1 MKTAVLTLTF
11 ALTFAFVS
19 ATQAQERFQ
28 VQLRHQVE
36 TKPDSARYHRL
47 ERDEAWDANKTAIIV
62 CDMWDSHHCYRA
74 VQREKEF
81 APRLNEVLN
90 DARQRGA
97 TIVHS
102 PSGCMNAYA
111 EHPGRQRAKDAPAA
125 TEYPTDISKW
135 CYQIPAEEAA
145 AYPIDQTD
153 GGEDDTP
160 EEHAKWEKQLA
171 SEGRNVKQPW
181 RQQIDLIQIDPQAD
195 YISDDG
201 KEIWNLI
208 NDHGIEHVILAGVHT
223 NMCVLGRPFG
233 LRRMKLAGMNVALMR
248 DMTDTMYN
256 PAAKPF
262 VSHFSGTDLII
273 DHIERFVCPTLTS
286 DQFVGGKTFRFAA
299 DKRPHLALLINEPE
313 YQTEITLPRFVEDH
327 LRRDHRISMFFGSE
341 DNPDAF
347 PGIEMLPEADAM
359 LVSVRRRTPPTKHLE
374 VIRNFVTSGKPVIG
388 IRTASH
394 AFSLR
399 KGDVPSG
406 SADWPA
412 FDAEV
417 FGGGYT
423 NHYGNDKVATLSV
436 VDKSDHPI
444 LKGINA
450 NELTSS
456 GSLYIVSPVNAKA
469 KVVIEGVV
477 EGKAAEPVAWTFE
490 RVDGGRS
497 FYSSLGA
504 AGDFATAPFQQ
515 LLRNAVVWATKA
527 Q

>member
-273 DHIERFVCPTLTS
+273 DHIERFVCPTLT
-286 DQFVGGKTFRFAA
+286 
-299 DKRPHLALLINEPE
+299 RP
-313 YQTEITLPRFVEDH
+313 VC
-327 LRRDHRISMFFGSE
+327 RRQ
-341 DNPDAF
+341 
-347 PGIEMLPEADAM
+347 
-359 LVSVRRRTPPTKHLE
+359 
-374 VIRNFVTSGKPVIG
+374 
-388 IRTASH
+388 
-394 AFSLR
+394 
-399 KGDVPSG
+399 DVP
-406 SADWPA
+406 
-412 FDAEV
+412 FR
-417 FGGGYT
+417 GG
-423 NHYGNDKVATLSV
+423 
-436 VDKSDHPI
+436 
-444 LKGINA
+444 
-450 NELTSS
+450 
-456 GSLYIVSPVNAKA
+456 
-469 KVVIEGVV
+469 
-477 EGKAAEPVAWTFE
+477 
-490 RVDGGRS
+490 
-497 FYSSLGA
+497 
-504 AGDFATAPFQQ
+504 
-515 LLRNAVVWATKA
+515 
-527 Q
+527 